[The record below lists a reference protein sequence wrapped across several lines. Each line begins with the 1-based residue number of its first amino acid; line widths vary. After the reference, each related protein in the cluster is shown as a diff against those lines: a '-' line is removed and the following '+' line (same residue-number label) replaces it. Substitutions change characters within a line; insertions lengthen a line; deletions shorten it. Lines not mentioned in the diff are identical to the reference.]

1 MEYMDYLVKLIP
13 VLLVFLGLLN
23 TVPILVFL
31 ERKICAWIQN
41 RDGPSRVGI
50 FGPDSPLEIL
60 GIDMGKTRIL
70 GGLMQPLA
78 DAVKLI
84 TKEVFVPNGADKTLF
99 TLGPVMSLLPP
110 LLAFIVIPAGPDFKI
125 WTSDGVGHLVKF
137 QVADLHVGI
146 LFILA
151 VASLAAYGIAFGGWA
166 SNNKYAL
173 LGGVRAMAQM
183 ISYEIGMG
191 IIILAMIMTYETV
204 SLRDM
209 VYLQTGATK
218 LGNGEWINAGNS
230 PWSWGMFH
238 QPLAFFLFVICAFA
252 ENNRLPF
259 DLAECEAELVGGFH
273 TEYNSMGFGMFFQ
286 GEYIAMLG
294 MGALISTFF
303 LGGWHYPG
311 YGFLTSFDNAWVTFA
326 AAMIGHGVWATK
338 ALLFVV
344 FSMWVRWTLARFRW
358 DQLMNIGWKGVIP
371 LALANLLLTAFLHM
385 PSESAEEKAAK
396 KVAAAQMEPRAVV
409 NPHGK

>member
-1 MEYMDYLVKLIP
+1 MEYLVKLIP

-41 RDGPSRVGI
+41 RDGPSRVGVL
-50 FGPDSPLEIL
+50 GPDSPLEIL
-60 GIDMGKTRIL
+60 GINTGPWRIL
-70 GGLMQPLA
+70 GGFMQPLA

-84 TKEVFVPNGADKTLF
+84 TKEVFVPAGADKVLF

-125 WTSDGVGHLVKF
+125 FTETGSYLVKF
-137 QVADLHVGI
+137 QVADLNIGI

-151 VASLAAYGIAFGGWA
+151 VASLSAYGIAFGGWA

-183 ISYEIGMG
+183 ISYEVGMG
-191 IIILAMIMTYETV
+191 IVILAMIMAYDTV

-218 LGNGEWINAGNS
+218 VITPLGEEWINAGNS
-230 PWSWGMFH
+230 PWSWGLFH
-238 QPLAFFLFVICAFA
+238 QPLAFILFVICAFA

-259 DLAECEAELVGGFH
+259 DLPECEAELVGGFH
-273 TEYNSMGFGMFFQ
+273 TEYNSMGFGMYFQ

-294 MGALISTFF
+294 MGALIATFF

-311 YGFLTSFDNAWVTFA
+311 YGFLTSFDNPWITFGA
-326 AAMIGHGVWATK
+326 ALIGHGVWAIK

-344 FSMWVRWTLARFRW
+344 FSMHVRWTLARFRW
-358 DQLMNIGWKGVIP
+358 DQLMDLGWKGVIP
-371 LALANLLLTAFLHM
+371 LALANLLLTAFLYM
-385 PSESAEEKAAK
+385 PVETDKPAK
-396 KVAAAQMEPRAVV
+396 KAVAAVPATAPVKTDVR
-409 NPHGK
+409 H